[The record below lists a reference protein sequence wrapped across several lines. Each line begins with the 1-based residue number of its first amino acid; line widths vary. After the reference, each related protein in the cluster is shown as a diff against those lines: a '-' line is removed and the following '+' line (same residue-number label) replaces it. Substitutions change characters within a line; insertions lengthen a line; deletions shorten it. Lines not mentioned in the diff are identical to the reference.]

1 VTIQEGQDNK
11 LEWRDKLILD
21 LKQQMKTERVELK
34 QIAEAEQKTHAI
46 IVKQLKDGVAEHKEL
61 QVRIQKVM
69 RTPRMYYQFR
79 K

>member
-21 LKQQMKTERVELK
+21 LKQQMKAERVELK

-69 RTPRMYYQFR
+69 RTPRMYDQFR